1 MGKIYVITSGE
12 YSDYGVEAVTT
23 NYEIAKAYAKIH
35 NCEIEEWDDFQDIS
49 IIEESNKY
57 EAYIYLEF
65 YHNHEKDLPDYINQL
80 LNDKSYEWIAP
91 GDIDNKSILTSD
103 DRFKMY
109 IPVTEKTT
117 TDQVLKIVH
126 DLKAKLVAE
135 KYGL

>member
-1 MGKIYVITSGE
+1 MGKIYVISSGE
-12 YSDYGVEAVTT
+12 YSDYGVDAVTT

-35 NCEIEEWDDFQDIS
+35 KCEIEEWDDFQDIS

-57 EAYIYLEF
+57 ESYIHLKF
-65 YHNHEKDLPDYINQL
+65 RHNSEKDLPDHINYL
-80 LNDKSYEWIAP
+80 LNVKGYEWIAP
-91 GDIDNKSILTSD
+91 GNIDNKAILTPD
-103 DRFKMY
+103 DLFEMY

>member
-1 MGKIYVITSGE
+1 MGKIYVISSGE
-12 YSDYGVEAVTT
+12 YSDYGVDAVTT

-35 NCEIEEWDDFQDIS
+35 NCEIEEWDDLQDIS

-57 EAYIYLEF
+57 EPYIHLGF
-65 YHNHEKDLPDYINQL
+65 YHNHEKGLPDYINHL

-103 DRFKMY
+103 DRFEMY